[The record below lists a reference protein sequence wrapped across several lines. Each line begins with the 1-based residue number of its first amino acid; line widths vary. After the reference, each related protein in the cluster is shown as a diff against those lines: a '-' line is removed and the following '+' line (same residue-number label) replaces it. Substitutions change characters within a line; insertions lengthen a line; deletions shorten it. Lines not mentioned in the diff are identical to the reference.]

1 MIEQGVELPNVI
13 QIMLGRRILPC
24 QDRASPIWA
33 YKPED
38 PAIMRNF
45 FRTSHAQLWRALFK
59 PQKDW
64 PAEEE
69 DIGLDAANP
78 PREV

>member
-1 MIEQGVELPNVI
+1 M
-13 QIMLGRRILPC
+13 
-24 QDRASPIWA
+24 WA

-38 PAIMRNF
+38 PATVHQF
-45 FRTSHAQLWRALFK
+45 FWTTHSQILKALFK
-59 PQKDW
+59 PQKEW

-78 PREV
+78 PHKV

>member
-1 MIEQGVELPNVI
+1 M
-13 QIMLGRRILPC
+13 
-24 QDRASPIWA
+24 WA

-38 PAIMRNF
+38 PVLVRNF
-45 FRTSHAQLWRALFK
+45 FHTTHARLWRALFK

-64 PAEEE
+64 LAEGE